1 MNYEKIGQS
10 IGSMVFLGSVLGW
23 MRIDNWS
30 MQASIIMAVSG
41 ILIFWAGMSLEDK
54 IQYRKHLK
62 NLQREKE
69 EAETGTLST
78 SMMKIINKYSLTEPD
93 DLSAGV
99 LEISKFI
106 INSISSNLNKAN
118 EQDAM
123 FAKGVF
129 FLCIYDVIAVKY
141 STEPSSPNSHNYL
154 AGMLAMESSVESPGG
169 LLEEIMDYVYSNE
182 LDGMTTNLISSMVSQ
197 FIDKPNKKFINNLES
212 TFKSFKR

>member
-1 MNYEKIGQS
+1 MNFEKIGQS

-141 STEPSSPNSHNYL
+141 STESGSPNSHNYL
-154 AGMLAMESSVESPGG
+154 AVMLAMESSVESPGG

>member
-1 MNYEKIGQS
+1 MNFEKIGQS

-41 ILIFWAGMSLEDK
+41 ILIFWAGTSLEDK
-54 IQYRKHLK
+54 IQNRKHLK

-123 FAKGVF
+123 FTKGVF

>member
-1 MNYEKIGQS
+1 MNFEKIGQS

-41 ILIFWAGMSLEDK
+41 ILIFWAGTSLEDK
-54 IQYRKHLK
+54 IQNRKHLK

-106 INSISSNLNKAN
+106 INSISSNLGTAN

>member
-1 MNYEKIGQS
+1 MNYEKIVQFVIVASSLGLLKFWISDQLDIEFFLIIVAFDAVILFVLWVIYKITETIKYKKNQS
-10 IGSMVFLGSVLGW
+10 HLAKDEDS
-23 MRIDNWS
+23 
-30 MQASIIMAVSG
+30 SIPA
-41 ILIFWAGMSLEDK
+41 
-54 IQYRKHLK
+54 
-62 NLQREKE
+62 
-69 EAETGTLST
+69 